1 MKQLIKL
8 LTAIIFTSVIATSC
22 SLSTNDLAAEVEKD
36 MKENEHFKTNSV
48 KIKSLILTK
57 KSGNEYNGVLE
68 TQEPGGTFTYVV
80 EVIYD
85 GNNMTWRI
93 IQ

>member
-1 MKQLIKL
+1 MTFFCSMFIAAILI
-8 LTAIIFTSVIATSC
+8 TSC
-22 SLSTNDLAAEVEKD
+22 GLSTDDLAKEVKKSMIES
-36 MKENEHFKTNSV
+36 EQFKNNSI

-68 TQEPGGTFTYVV
+68 TSEPNGNFTYTV

-85 GNNMTWRI
+85 GNNMTWKI
-93 IQ
+93 VE

>member
-1 MKQLIKL
+1 MKKLMTFFCSMFIAAILI
-8 LTAIIFTSVIATSC
+8 TSC
-22 SLSTNDLAAEVEKD
+22 GLSTDDLAKEVKKSMIES
-36 MKENEHFKTNSV
+36 EQFKNNSI

-68 TQEPGGTFTYVV
+68 TSEPNGNFTYTV

-85 GNNMTWRI
+85 GNNMTWKI
-93 IQ
+93 VE